1 MPGCTQVQRPCVYET
16 WNVGLSWPFQVS
28 LLGILEFLT
37 FIIIMLKEKKRKVV
51 EKKRKK
57 EIKGEGQ
64 NNIVRCIP

>member
-1 MPGCTQVQRPCVYET
+1 
-16 WNVGLSWPFQVS
+16 
-28 LLGILEFLT
+28 
-37 FIIIMLKEKKRKVV
+37 MLKEKKRKVV